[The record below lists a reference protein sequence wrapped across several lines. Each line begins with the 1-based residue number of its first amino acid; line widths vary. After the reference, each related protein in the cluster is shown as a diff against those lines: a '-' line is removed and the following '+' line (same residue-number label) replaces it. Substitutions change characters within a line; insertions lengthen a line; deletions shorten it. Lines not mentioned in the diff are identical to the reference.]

1 MNQKGYY
8 GMLKKHCSFATKVEN
23 WHDAKDRINTKDSLL
38 DISLL
43 CFNYSNS
50 QVTLQSEGNISVRV
64 IGLDDYGYLL
74 VETSSGERISVQP
87 DGNSFD
93 MMKNLIAMKLR

>member
-1 MNQKGYY
+1 M
-8 GMLKKHCSFATKVEN
+8 
-23 WHDAKDRINTKDSLL
+23 
-38 DISLL
+38 
-43 CFNYSNS
+43 
-50 QVTLQSEGNISVRV
+50 TLQSEGNISVRV